1 MINSGTRR
9 LDRLFDFA
17 LLILTVLSASELQVI
32 CSIPERQ
39 AGIPYAFRI
48 LTYPI
53 LTLMVFWLL
62 REVAFRFWL
71 GHSTFKMAF
80 REFFWGFLACTLC
93 VYLIIYLEL
102 AFESVNLISVIFF
115 GILSV
120 SLAVIVSI
128 GYGKAEPGMVYFRRR
143 RRRIVRSAL
152 IFGLAY
158 ASITF
163 MILTP

>member
-1 MINSGTRR
+1 MNDGIRR
-9 LDRLFDFA
+9 IDRLFDFA
-17 LLILTVLSASELQVI
+17 LLILTVLSAGELQVI

-53 LTLMVFWLL
+53 FTLLVFWLV
-62 REVAFRFWL
+62 REVAFRFSL
-71 GHSTFKMAF
+71 GHSTLKMAF
-80 REFFWGFLACTLC
+80 REFCWGFFACTLC

-102 AFESVNLISVIFF
+102 AFESVNLVTMLIF

-120 SLAVIVSI
+120 SLAVMISI

-152 IFGLAY
+152 ILGLAY